1 MINHPLPLLEIF
13 IRLRRN
19 FQIGTQE
26 YLVALDALSKGFGSR
41 KSFIFMC
48 QTIWAKTKDEQEQV
62 AEIINAFLPDELT
75 EHEFD
80 KLISQLK
87 PSTETRQKDEV
98 PETRQST
105 ENNKPVEV
113 SESKPVKPPEKDK
126 PDKPPEDKSQNKSG
140 QEAQNV
146 SDSFSSWTETT
157 PYGVNIGDAEIQN
170 FQLDPNLDF
179 IGSLPITRRQMK
191 RAWRYYR
198 RMRRTGPPVELD
210 IRKTISQM
218 HRTGT
223 ITKLV
228 LIPRRCNMA
237 HILILKD
244 EGGSMTPFR
253 YITRELLDSAIRSGI
268 ARVSIFY
275 FHNVPGNHVFD
286 DPMLR
291 SQKTVNEAVG
301 TFTNQGVLIIS
312 DAGSARGGYDMDRA
326 EDTLRFIQI
335 IRRVTLNI
343 AWLNPTP
350 RDRWED
356 TTADLI
362 RNKCEIPMFTLDRA
376 GLDQAVDVLRGQVS

>member
-1 MINHPLPLLEIF
+1 MSNHPLPLLEIF
-13 IRLRRN
+13 LRLRRN
-19 FQIGTQE
+19 FQIGIQE
-26 YLVALDALSKGFGSR
+26 YLVALDALGKGFCSR
-41 KSFIFMC
+41 KRFIFMC
-48 QTIWAKTKDEQEQV
+48 QTIWAKTKDEQDQV
-62 AEIINAFLPDELT
+62 AEIINRLLPKELT
-75 EHEFD
+75 ENEFD
-80 KLISQLK
+80 KLISQLE
-87 PSTETRQKDEV
+87 PSDETRQKHEV
-98 PETRQST
+98 SQTRKSPET
-105 ENNKPVEV
+105 EKPAQA

-126 PDKPPEDKSQNKSG
+126 SDKPPEEKSQNKSG
-140 QEAQNV
+140 QETQNI
-146 SDSFSSWTETT
+146 SETFSAWTETT
-157 PYGVNIGDAEIQN
+157 PYSVNIGDAEIQN

-198 RMRRTGPPVELD
+198 RMRRTGPPAELD

-253 YITRELLDSAIRSGI
+253 YITQELLDSAIRSGL

-275 FHNVPGNHVFD
+275 FHNVPENHVFD
-286 DPMLR
+286 DPMLT
-291 SQKTVNEAVG
+291 SQKPVNDAVG

-312 DAGSARGGYDMDRA
+312 DAGSARGDYNMDRA

-335 IRRVTLNI
+335 IRRVTFNI

-350 RDRWED
+350 KDRWED

-362 RNKCEIPMFTLDRA
+362 RHKCEIPMFTLDRP